1 MGGIQSC
8 LAPAPYTAL
17 CAKNL
22 DDTILTYYMDLA
34 SDKFE
39 ASVINVS
46 DQYFGNADNLIDENE
61 PQEDEEEL
69 DRGK

>member
-22 DDTILTYYMDLA
+22 DDTILSYYMDLA

-61 PQEDEEEL
+61 PQADEEEL